1 VDTVQAVLVSINEMI
16 LADPGTIALY
26 HSLGTSENPD
36 DPYGP
41 LVNCLGMEEELA
53 VLASLRILGLLI
65 A

>member
-1 VDTVQAVLVSINEMI
+1 MSINEMI
-16 LADPGTIALY
+16 LADPGTIAHF

-41 LVNCLGMEEELA
+41 LINCLSMEEELA

>member
-1 VDTVQAVLVSINEMI
+1 MI
-16 LADPGTIALY
+16 LANPGTIALY